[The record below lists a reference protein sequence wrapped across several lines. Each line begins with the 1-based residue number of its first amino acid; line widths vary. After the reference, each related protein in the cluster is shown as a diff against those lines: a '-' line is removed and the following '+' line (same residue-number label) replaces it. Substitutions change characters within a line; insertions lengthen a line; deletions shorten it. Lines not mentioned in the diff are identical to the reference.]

1 LIALN
6 VGNFVVDAPSK
17 RISLL
22 LLSLG
27 SAPKATKAPAAVDVP
42 VPPFAMDT
50 IPVTFA
56 ALPVIFPDGVA

>member
-1 LIALN
+1 M
-6 VGNFVVDAPSK
+6 VEFPST
-17 RISLL
+17 RILLL

-27 SAPKATKAPAAVDVP
+27 SAPKVTSAPAAVEVP
-42 VPPFAMDT
+42 VPPFAIET

>member
-1 LIALN
+1 M
-6 VGNFVVDAPSK
+6 VEDPST
-17 RISLL
+17 RMSLL
-22 LLSLG
+22 LFELA
-27 SAPKATKAPAAVDVP
+27 SAPKVTSAPAAVEVP